1 MRLTG
6 AFAAALTLALAG
18 AAQAQSDGPAP
29 TTPKVVATYPPD
41 GAHVP
46 PSIAELR
53 VSYDHRMMASWSFAS
68 RGEKAFPEVLGAPS
82 LSPDHI
88 TITLPIRLQPNHTYV
103 VWLNTERYKNFKSED
118 GEAAEPYRL
127 TFHTTD

>member
-6 AFAAALTLALAG
+6 LIAIAALAFAG
-18 AAQAQSDGPAP
+18 AAQAQSSGPAP
-29 TTPKVVATYPPD
+29 SAPKVVATYPHD
-41 GAHVP
+41 GARVP
-46 PSIAELR
+46 PSIAELK
-53 VSYDHRMMASWSFAS
+53 VSYDHRMAEGWSFATG
-68 RGEKAFPEVLGAPS
+68 GEKAFPEVIGPAS

-88 TITLPIRLQPNHTYV
+88 TVILPIRLEPNRSYV

>member
-1 MRLTG
+1 MRPAG
-6 AFAAALTLALAG
+6 AIAALTLAFAG
-18 AAQAQSDGPAP
+18 GAQAQSDGPAP
-29 TTPKVVATYPPD
+29 SAPKVVATYPAD
-41 GAHVP
+41 GDYVP

-53 VSYDHRMMASWSFAS
+53 VSYDHRMMASWSFATH
-68 RGEKAFPEVLGAPS
+68 GEKAFPQVLGAPS

-88 TITLPIRLQPNHTYV
+88 TISLPIRLEPNRTYV
-103 VWLNTERYKNFKSED
+103 VWLNTETYKNFKSED

>member
-1 MRLTG
+1 MRLAAATL
-6 AFAAALTLALAG
+6 AAALALA
-18 AAQAQSDGPAP
+18 AAAHAQGPAP
-29 TTPKVVATYPPD
+29 STPRVVATYPSD

-46 PSIAELR
+46 PSIAELK
-53 VSYDHRMMASWSFAS
+53 VSYDHRMMASWSFAT

-88 TITLPIRLQPNHTYV
+88 TITLPIRLEPNRTYV

-118 GEAAEPYRL
+118 GEPAEPYRL

>member
-1 MRLTG
+1 MRPAG
-6 AFAAALTLALAG
+6 AIAAALTLAFAG

-29 TTPKVVATYPPD
+29 SAPKVVATYPAD

-53 VSYDHRMMASWSFAS
+53 VSYDHRMMASWSFAT
-68 RGEKAFPEVLGAPS
+68 RGEKAFPQVLGAPS

-88 TITLPIRLQPNHTYV
+88 TISLPIRLEPNHTYV
-103 VWLNTERYKNFKSED
+103 VWLNTEKYQNFKSED
-118 GEAAEPYRL
+118 GQAAEPYRL

>member
-1 MRLTG
+1 MRLT
-6 AFAAALTLALAG
+6 ASIAAAAVAFAG
-18 AAQAQSDGPAP
+18 AAQAQPPPSA
-29 TTPKVVATYPPD
+29 PKVVATYPAD
-41 GAHVP
+41 GARVP
-46 PSIAELR
+46 PSIAELK
-53 VSYDHRMMASWSFAS
+53 VSYDHRMMASWSFAT

-88 TITLPIRLQPNHTYV
+88 TISLPIRLQPNRTYV

-118 GEAAEPYRL
+118 GQAAEPYRL

>member
-1 MRLTG
+1 MRLRG
-6 AFAAALTLALAG
+6 AIAAGLTLAFAG

-29 TTPKVVATYPPD
+29 STPKVVVTYPAD

-46 PSIAELR
+46 PSVAELK
-53 VSYDHRMMASWSFAS
+53 VSYDHRMMASWSFAT
-68 RGEKAFPEVLGAPS
+68 RGEKAFPQVLGAPV
-82 LSPDHI
+82 LSADHI

>member
-1 MRLTG
+1 MR
-6 AFAAALTLALAG
+6 AAAAVLVATLALAG
-18 AAQAQSDGPAP
+18 SAHAQPSSSA
-29 TTPKVVATYPPD
+29 PKVVATYPAD
-41 GAHVP
+41 GAKVP

-53 VSYDHRMMASWSFAS
+53 VSYDHRMMASWSFAT
-68 RGEKAFPEVLGAPS
+68 RGEKAFPEVLGSPS

-88 TITLPIRLQPNHTYV
+88 TISLPIRLEPNRTYV

>member
-1 MRLTG
+1 MRLAG
-6 AFAAALTLALAG
+6 AIAAVLTLALAG
-18 AAQAQSDGPAP
+18 AAQARSNGPAP
-29 TTPKVVATYPPD
+29 TTPKVVATYPAD

-53 VSYDHRMMASWSFAS
+53 VSYDHRMMASWSFAT

>member
-1 MRLTG
+1 MRLAATTFAAAV
-6 AFAAALTLALAG
+6 AFAAA
-18 AAQAQSDGPAP
+18 AQAQPQPSA
-29 TTPKVVATYPPD
+29 PKVVVTFPAD

-46 PSIAELR
+46 PSIAELK
-53 VSYDHRMMASWSFAS
+53 VSYDHRMMASWSFAT

-88 TITLPIRLQPNHTYV
+88 TISLPIRLEPNRTYV

-118 GEAAEPYRL
+118 GQAAEPYRL

>member
-1 MRLTG
+1 MRLAATT
-6 AFAAALTLALAG
+6 FAAAVAFAG
-18 AAQAQSDGPAP
+18 AAHAQPQPSA
-29 TTPKVVATYPPD
+29 PKVVATYPSD

-46 PSIAELR
+46 PSIAELK
-53 VSYDHRMMASWSFAS
+53 VSYDHRMMASWSFATRS
-68 RGEKAFPEVLGAPS
+68 EKAFPEVLGAPS

-88 TITLPIRLQPNHTYV
+88 TISLPIRLEPNRTYV